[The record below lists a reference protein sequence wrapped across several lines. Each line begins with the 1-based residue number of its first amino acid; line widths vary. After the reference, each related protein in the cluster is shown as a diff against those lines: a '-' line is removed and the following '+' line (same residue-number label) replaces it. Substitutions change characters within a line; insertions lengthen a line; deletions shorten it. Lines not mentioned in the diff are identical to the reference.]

1 MKLNNLSFKVQI
13 RLSIFSLVVLTLAL
27 VFSYNLI
34 TSYGYQKNS
43 FLNESKIEAGLV
55 ANHAI
60 APILFLDKEGLESSL
75 DDLKHNSTILQ
86 VQVFLEDGSLFG
98 EYKKKNYY
106 RKIHGKIDKIRES
119 WFVKNDMKTE
129 NSLNANSFVVKEPL
143 VLNDEYYGVLYLERD
158 VNSLSQFLEKALK
171 DMFTFSLIL
180 LYVMGFIIYKV
191 SNQLISPILE
201 LSDSLE
207 YLSKTKDY
215 STRLEYKPSNEIGKL
230 YDSFNILMESVRSN
244 QEELHTFT
252 LELES
257 RVEERTLK
265 LVESLNTLKKA
276 QTQLVESEKMAS
288 LGALVSGVAHEV
300 NTPLGNAITGSSI
313 IKQETAELLQS
324 MHNGTM
330 KKSYL
335 EDTLNSLNETA
346 RLLLKSVNSAA
357 SLIRSFK
364 KISVDQSIE
373 DKRKFD
379 IVEYTDEVVKTF
391 NSKLKQIPVKVIID
405 SPQTLMIYSYPGVFA
420 QLINNLIQNAI
431 IHAFEFKKDN
441 AIINIKLSLDNN
453 IFKFSFED
461 NGAGMNESI
470 KKKAFDPFVTTKR
483 NAGGTGLGLNI
494 AYNLVTQ
501 KLKGTLELQTQEG
514 KGSKFTIYIPV

>member
-1 MKLNNLSFKVQI
+1 MNLTNLSFKMQI
-13 RLSIFSLVVLTLAL
+13 HLSIFILVVVTLVS

-34 TSYGYQKNS
+34 ESYGYQKGS
-43 FLNESKIEAGLV
+43 FVSESKIEAGLV

-75 DDLKHNSTILQ
+75 DYLKQNSTILQ
-86 VQVFLEDGSLFG
+86 VQVFLEDGSIFG
-98 EYKKKNYY
+98 EYKKKNYH
-106 RKIHGKIDKIRES
+106 RKIHGKIDKNRES
-119 WFVKNDMKTE
+119 WFVKNDLKTE

-158 VNSLSQFLEKALK
+158 VSSLSEFLETALK
-171 DMFTFSLIL
+171 DMLVFSLVL
-180 LYVMGFIIYKV
+180 LLVLGFIIYKV

-201 LSDSLE
+201 LSESLE
-207 YLSKTKDY
+207 YLSKTQDY
-215 STRLEYKPSNEIGKL
+215 STKLEYKPKNEIGKL
-230 YDSFNILMESVRSN
+230 YDSFNILMESVHNN

-252 LELES
+252 LELET
-257 RVEERTLK
+257 RVQERTLK

-300 NTPLGNAITGSSI
+300 NTPLGNAITGSTI
-313 IKQETAELLQS
+313 IEQETADLLKS
-324 MHNGTM
+324 MKNGTM

-335 EDTLNSLNETA
+335 EDTLISLNETS
-346 RLLLKSVNSAA
+346 RLLFKSVYSAA

-373 DKRKFD
+373 DKRDFD
-379 IVEYTDEVVKTF
+379 IVEYTEEVIKTF
-391 NSKLKQIPVKVIID
+391 NSKLKKIPVKVIID
-405 SPQTLMIYSYPGVFA
+405 SQKTLMIHSYPGVFA

-431 IHAFEFKKDN
+431 IHAFEFKKEN
-441 AIINIKLSLDNN
+441 AIITIRLHLKDD
-453 IFKFSFED
+453 IFEFSFED
-461 NGAGMNESI
+461 NGAGMSEAI
-470 KKKAFDPFVTTKR
+470 KKTAFDPFVTTKR

-494 AYNLVTQ
+494 SYNLVTQ

-514 KGSKFTIYIPV
+514 QGSKFSIYIPV